1 MAKMPTP
8 DQLLSAI
15 PASFPKEGWMDTKP
29 DFHPGSYCYP
39 AKVDS
44 LKSLGF
50 ENAHNWSPANEDWE
64 LPENWEEIIRDS
76 CILKKRV
83 KAIRSHQWIG
93 WQMAAIMK
101 RVPERYSVTRDISFF
116 QWCIPWMI

>member
-50 ENAHNWSPANEDWE
+50 ENAHSWSPANEDWE
-64 LPENWEEIIRDS
+64 LPENWEEIIYNS
-76 CILKKRV
+76 LKDALEKH
-83 KAIRSHQWIG
+83 RSLKIFPRRLVDG
-93 WQMAAIMK
+93 KFLLFAS
-101 RVPERYSVTRDISFF
+101 ESDYYESV
-116 QWCIPWMI
+116 CNEEEE